1 MPSPTVE
8 RSLVALKAT
17 INRNVSSHC
26 WENSI
31 SFEITV
37 DRNVNSHYWQ
47 GFGSSKGCIQQDCQ
61 LPLLT
66 RIWWFWKLRST
77 AMSTLTTER
86 ILVARK
92 VTVVNSNS
100 WWEAESLPCFR
111 YPWKLWSTGMSTP
124 TAERSL
130 VALKNM
136 VNRNVTIDRVL
147 LLLKATVHG
156 NVNSHCWQDFGSSK
170 SCGQLKCQLP
180 LLTGFWYLWKLQ
192 LSTPIVNRKQSLPA
206 FRQLWKT
213 QSTEM
218 SAPIDN
224 RILMAL
230 KATVVNFKVY
240 GKHRVFWILGSSES
254 YSFQLIVD
262 GRHSMFKVLRSS
274 ESYGCQLW

>member
-26 WENSI
+26 WENSV

-77 AMSTLTTER
+77 GMSTLTTER

-124 TAERSL
+124 TADRSL

-136 VNRNVTIDRVL
+136 VNRNVTVDRVL
-147 LLLKATVHG
+147 LLLKATGMSTPTVG
-156 NVNSHCWQDFGSSK
+156 RILVAPKAAVNWNVNSHCWQDFGISENYS
-170 SCGQLKCQLP
+170 CQL
-180 LLTGFWYLWKLQ
+180 Q
-192 LSTPIVNRKQSLPA
+192 
-206 FRQLWKT
+206 
-213 QSTEM
+213 
-218 SAPIDN
+218 
-224 RILMAL
+224 
-230 KATVVNFKVY
+230 
-240 GKHRVFWILGSSES
+240 
-254 YSFQLIVD
+254 
-262 GRHSMFKVLRSS
+262 
-274 ESYGCQLW
+274 

>member
-26 WENSI
+26 RENSV

-37 DRNVNSHYWQ
+37 DRNVNSHCWQ
-47 GFGSSKGCIQQDCQ
+47 DFGSSKGCIQQDCQ

-66 RIWWFWKLRST
+66 RIWWFLKLRST
-77 AMSTLTTER
+77 GMSTLTTER
-86 ILVARK
+86 ILVALK

-111 YPWKLWSTGMSTP
+111 KLWSTGMSTP
-124 TAERSL
+124 TADRSL
-130 VALKNM
+130 VALKDM
-136 VNRNVTIDRVL
+136 VNRNVTVDRVL

-156 NVNSHCWQDFGSSK
+156 NVNSTVDRILVSLKTTVVRKQSWQE
-170 SCGQLKCQLP
+170 
-180 LLTGFWYLWKLQ
+180 TGNR
-192 LSTPIVNRKQSLPA
+192 VVDRKQSLPA
-206 FRQLWKT
+206 FRQLWKI
-213 QSTEM
+213 QSTET

-230 KATVVNFKVY
+230 KATVVNFTVY

-274 ESYGCQLW
+274 ESYCCQLR